1 MRYERMPVETYAR
14 ACRDVRVCPKEFKDK
29 SAEMY
34 GYVCRNV
41 LLSFCPFVL
50 FGFPTYGI
58 IFLFYFKKKERK

>member
-1 MRYERMPVETYAR
+1 MRYERMPVEIYAR

-41 LLSFCPFVL
+41 LLSFVL
-50 FGFPTYGI
+50 LSFSGSPRMGLF
-58 IFLFYFKKKERK
+58 FLFYFF